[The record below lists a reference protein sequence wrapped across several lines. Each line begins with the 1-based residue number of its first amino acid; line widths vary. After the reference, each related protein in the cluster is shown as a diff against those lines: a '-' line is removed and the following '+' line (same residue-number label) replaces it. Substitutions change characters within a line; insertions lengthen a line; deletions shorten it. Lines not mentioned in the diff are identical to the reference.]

1 MDIEILNLFPAM
13 IVVSIERE
21 NEFEQ
26 ERENESSG
34 NARENQTSWREE
46 RRQSAVSTRKRNF
59 RSIHVTPGRIVNFIQ
74 CLTLLVGPLDST
86 VKHLN
91 KLTWPRAETKNH
103 FKIDWV
109 VFNANEKY
117 SKQILSKAA
126 LIEYFCARK
135 MKVDHLVC
143 NK

>member
-46 RRQSAVSTRKRNF
+46 RRQTSCITLEDGTLEAIMLRR
-59 RSIHVTPGRIVNFIQ
+59 VT
-74 CLTLLVGPLDST
+74 
-86 VKHLN
+86 
-91 KLTWPRAETKNH
+91 
-103 FKIDWV
+103 
-109 VFNANEKY
+109 
-117 SKQILSKAA
+117 
-126 LIEYFCARK
+126 
-135 MKVDHLVC
+135 
-143 NK
+143 